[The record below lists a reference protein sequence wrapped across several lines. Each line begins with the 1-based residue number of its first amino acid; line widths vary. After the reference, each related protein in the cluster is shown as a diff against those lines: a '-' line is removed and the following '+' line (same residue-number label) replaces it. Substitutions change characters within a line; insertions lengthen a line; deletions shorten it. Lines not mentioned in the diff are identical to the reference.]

1 MPVTAAAAWQICHNT
16 GGGGRR
22 GGALDPWTSLPMA
35 GVGEVGEGEKEEEE
49 EGSNPEQTKSER
61 K

>member
-16 GGGGRR
+16 GGR
-22 GGALDPWTSLPMA
+22 GEGEALDPWTSLPMA
-35 GVGEVGEGEKEEEE
+35 GEGWGVEEEDEEE
-49 EGSNPEQTKSER
+49 EGNSPEQIKSER